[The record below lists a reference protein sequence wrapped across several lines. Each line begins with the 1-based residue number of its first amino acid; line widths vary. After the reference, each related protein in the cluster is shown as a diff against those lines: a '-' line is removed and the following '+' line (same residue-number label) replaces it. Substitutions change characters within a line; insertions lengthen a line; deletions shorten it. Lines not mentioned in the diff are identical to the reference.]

1 MKLSPSKIN
10 LFLFTKLPS
19 AWLCGVRL
27 KTINEKECI
36 TTVTHKWINQNPF
49 NSMYF
54 AVQAMAAELS
64 TGAIV
69 MKEIS
74 GSGEK
79 ISMLVQENSSS
90 FHKKAKGKITFNC
103 KDVDLVKENIS
114 KCLTNPEGQKFWMT
128 SIAKNETG
136 EIVSEF
142 KFQWTIR
149 KKKNYGN
156 F

>member
-27 KTINEKECI
+27 KTINEKICT

-69 MKEIS
+69 MKEINE
-74 GSGEK
+74 SGEK
-79 ISMLVQENSSS
+79 ISMLVQKNSSS
-90 FHKKAKGKITFNC
+90 FHKKAKGKISFTC
-103 KDVDLVKENIS
+103 EDVGLVKENI
-114 KCLTNPEGQKFWMT
+114 KNCLTNPEGQKFWMT
-128 SIAKNETG
+128 STAKNQTG
-136 EIVSEF
+136 DVVSEF
-142 KFQWTIR
+142 KFQWTVR
-149 KKKNYGN
+149 KK
-156 F
+156 

>member
-1 MKLSPSKIN
+1 MKLTPSKIN
-10 LFLFTKLPS
+10 LFLFSKLPS

-27 KTINEKECI
+27 KTIDENICK

-69 MKEIS
+69 MKEINES
-74 GSGEK
+74 GKK

-90 FHKKAKGKITFNC
+90 FYKKAKGKITFTC
-103 KDVDLVKENIS
+103 EDVPLVKTNIQ
-114 KCLTNPEGQKFWMT
+114 KCLNNPEGEKFWMT
-128 SIAKNETG
+128 SVAKNANG
-136 EIVSEF
+136 DMVSEF
-142 KFQWTIR
+142 KFQWTVR
-149 KKKNYGN
+149 KK
-156 F
+156 

>member
-1 MKLSPSKIN
+1 MKLTPSKIN
-10 LFLFTKLPS
+10 LFLLTKLPS

-27 KTINEKECI
+27 KTIDEKNCI

-69 MKEIS
+69 MKEINE
-74 GSGEK
+74 SGEK

-90 FHKKAKGKITFNC
+90 FHKKAKGKITFTC
-103 KDVDLVKENIS
+103 EDVDLVKDNI
-114 KCLTNPEGQKFWMT
+114 KECLTDPGGQKFWMT
-128 SIAKNETG
+128 STARNEKG
-136 EIVSEF
+136 DVVSEF
-142 KFQWTIR
+142 KFQWTVR
-149 KKKNYGN
+149 KK
-156 F
+156 